1 MTGVRAAVLA
11 ACLAAGAAAEARAQG
26 ASVRRPPRGPARIEL
41 AAGGMWAPGFDVGS
55 RTAELTRG
63 SGSDPFD
70 LFTSEGDVNGFPGV
84 HARIGFYVT
93 PALSIE
99 GGVRYAKPQLSY
111 QLSGDAESAPEEVA
125 VEKLSHYVVDG
136 SLSYHF
142 LAASFAQGR
151 GVPFASGGGG
161 YVRELHEGNQLVET
175 GTEIHAT
182 LGVHYWFGTGRRRAG
197 LRAEG
202 GISARDGGF
211 DPREGRRMQPI
222 VLAGAAFLF

>member
-1 MTGVRAAVLA
+1 
-11 ACLAAGAAAEARAQG
+11 
-26 ASVRRPPRGPARIEL
+26 
-41 AAGGMWAPGFDVGS
+41 
-55 RTAELTRG
+55 
-63 SGSDPFD
+63 
-70 LFTSEGDVNGFPGV
+70 
-84 HARIGFYVT
+84 VT
-93 PALSIE
+93 PSLSIE

-111 QLSGDAESAPEEVA
+111 QLSGDAESAADEVA
-125 VEKLSHYVVDG
+125 AEKLSHYVFDG

-151 GVPFASGGGG
+151 GVPFVSGGGG

-175 GTEIHAT
+175 GTELHAT

-211 DPREGRRMQPI
+211 DPREGTRMQPI
-222 VLAGAAFLF
+222 VLAGVAFLF